1 MRSVYIIGAGQVPVT
16 KHGEVRG
23 RHMAARAIKAAL
35 ADARIEPNDVTALIV
50 GNMMSGML
58 AQQQQLGA
66 LFADVAGL
74 RGVEAA
80 TVEAACG
87 SGAAAARWGYMA
99 VAGGFH
105 DVVLGGGLER
115 MTHVSRDH
123 TTAALATAADWEL
136 EGCC

>member
-1 MRSVYIIGAGQVPVT
+1 MRDVYVIGTGQVPVT
-16 KHGEVRG
+16 KQGHVGG
-23 RHMAARAIKAAL
+23 RHMAARAIQAAL
-35 ADARIEPNDVTALIV
+35 SEARLDPREVTALIV
-50 GNMMSGML
+50 GNMMSGMP

-105 DVVLGGGLER
+105 DMVLVGGLER
-115 MTHVSRDH
+115 MT
-123 TTAALATAADWEL
+123 
-136 EGCC
+136 